1 MISQY
6 LTQPLLYYLAR
17 RKLIVQLREDSA
29 ALDADE
35 RLRDPAAA
43 RQRLPEA
50 ADSLRQDAS
59 ALSSRLR
66 AGDDAS
72 AVLRDHVIG
81 VLRATETTL
90 HVFQRSYQWREAGRL
105 PPGAPPPPQLLEL
118 LNRGVVLPN
127 PFLATTLD
135 ESVAQLDALRR
146 ALGALRSA
154 LPGDGDGAGPGP
166 VGEPGIQ
173 ALNATLREQQE
184 LVLAAAARVQ
194 AVTDAL
200 AGRKAAFLSARREQ
214 GQYEDPFAAAARAEP
229 GPGQAGLASRR
240 LA

>member
-1 MISQY
+1 M
-6 LTQPLLYYLAR
+6 
-17 RKLIVQLREDSA
+17 
-29 ALDADE
+29 
-35 RLRDPAAA
+35 
-43 RQRLPEA
+43 
-50 ADSLRQDAS
+50 
-59 ALSSRLR
+59 
-66 AGDDAS
+66 
-72 AVLRDHVIG
+72 
-81 VLRATETTL
+81 RATETTL

-154 LPGDGDGAGPGP
+154 LPGDGAGPGP
-166 VGEPGIQ
+166 AGEPGIQ

-184 LVLAAAARVQ
+184 LILAAAARVQ

-214 GQYEDPFAAAARAEP
+214 GLYEDPFAAAARAEP
-229 GPGQAGLASRR
+229 GAGQAGLASRR